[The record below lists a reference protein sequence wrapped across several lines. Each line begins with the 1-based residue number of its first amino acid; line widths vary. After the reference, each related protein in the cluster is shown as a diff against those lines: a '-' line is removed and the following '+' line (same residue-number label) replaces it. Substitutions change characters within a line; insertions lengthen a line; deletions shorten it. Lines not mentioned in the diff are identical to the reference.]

1 MKKLTYILLVI
12 SLFYIQFITAQTN
25 KIDGVN
31 KANSVAL
38 FWDTS
43 LSMNEKNLSLEL
55 NFLDYYISNKSDFTI
70 QLIKFSN
77 QVNAEQTYQIKN
89 GDWSS
94 LKQDLTNTTYD
105 GSTALNPL
113 NDKKY
118 QLNEV
123 YMVFTD
129 GYQNQKILTDSINK
143 PLIVVSSIEKTFF
156 GALQSKSDAQQS
168 YFLDLNTQSLTEA
181 LAKIGIKVQTVVGIK
196 SKGNKTAN
204 IKNLTKVSGTVYSSE
219 GVLEGVNVVIASKE
233 KGVVTDKDGKF
244 SIEAKIGDEL
254 KFSYLGFKT
263 YHEIVSDPEI
273 KVTLLSSETRLN
285 TVVIEGKRIE
295 ELKEDSHGLASDKDK
310 KRGYAQQTLTS
321 ENFNAVETNIAQNVQ
336 GRISGASLGQTDDI
350 SQMIIRGGGTILMN
364 QYPLIVLDGV
374 PLARANSGAG
384 GGGKLDLSFIDSN
397 NVDKIVVL
405 KGLAATNRYGSEG
418 GRGVIEITTKTAT
431 YNKKD
436 YLPVDK
442 ALLHNNVYN
451 ETLNKNQ
458 MIMPYLTDLNTSKSA
473 EDAYQKYL
481 ILRETYGDSITF
493 YFDVS
498 DYFKQWNNLLL
509 SERILSN
516 VLENNF
522 NNPVGLLAL
531 AFKYEANRD
540 LDNEIYIDKR
550 LLRLQP
556 KNAQSYIDMAK
567 NYVDQKFFTKAFYL
581 YKSMVENTIE
591 SMNFSGANT
600 SLLTAFKSLIQ
611 NNKELF
617 TAENINPEFYKK
629 ENINARL
636 YFEWTSPD
644 LAFELQFVNPQNR
657 FFSWTHSVDND
668 AKRIKDEK
676 EQGFTSEEFLLID
689 AEKGEWIINLT
700 NFGASAI
707 KDQILK
713 MVIYKNYGTP
723 QQTKEVKVVNLEQ
736 YYQKASLIKIK
747 I

>member
-1 MKKLTYILLVI
+1 MKRLTLILVTI
-12 SLFYIQFITAQTN
+12 SLSFVQLISSQTN
-25 KIDGVN
+25 KKAIDN
-31 KANSVAL
+31 KVKNMAL

-43 LSMNEKNLSLEL
+43 LSMNEKNLGLEL
-55 NFLDYYISNKSDFTI
+55 NFLDYYINDKIDLTI

-77 QVNAEQTYQIKN
+77 TIISDQTYLIKK
-89 GDWSS
+89 GDWSI
-94 LKQDLTNTTYD
+94 LKKDLTNTTYD
-105 GSTALNPL
+105 GSTAFNPL

-118 QLNEV
+118 QLNDA
-123 YMVFTD
+123 YLVFTD
-129 GYQNQKILTDSINK
+129 GYQNQQILTDSINK
-143 PLIVVSSIEKTFF
+143 PLIVVSSNEKTFF
-156 GALQSKSDAQQS
+156 GALQDKSDAKQS
-168 YFLDLNTQSLTEA
+168 HFLDLNSQSLTDA
-181 LAKIGIKVQTVVGIK
+181 LAEVGINVK
-196 SKGNKTAN
+196 VVESLKIHLNKTVTH
-204 IKNLTKVSGTVYSSE
+204 KNFTKVSGTVYSAD
-219 GVLEGVNVVIASKE
+219 GVLEGVNVVLTSNN
-233 KGVVTDKDGKF
+233 KGVVTDKEGKF
-244 SIEAKIGDEL
+244 SIESKIGDEL
-254 KFSYLGFKT
+254 KFSFLGFKT
-263 YHEIVSDPEI
+263 YSEIVTAPEI
-273 KVTLLSSETRLN
+273 KVTLLSTETRLN
-285 TVVIEGKRIE
+285 TIVIEAKKIE
-295 ELKEDSHGLASDKDK
+295 KIKEDSHGLASDKDK

-321 ENFNAVETNIAQNVQ
+321 DNFNAVETNIAQNVQ

-384 GGGKLDLSFIDSN
+384 GSGKLDLSFIDPSN
-397 NVDKIVVL
+397 VAKIIVL

-451 ETLNKNQ
+451 EKLGKNQ

-473 EDAYQKYL
+473 EDAYHKYL
-481 ILRETYGDSITF
+481 ILRETYGNSIAF

-498 DYFKQWNNLLL
+498 DYFKQWNNSLL

-531 AFKYEANRD
+531 AFKYEANND
-540 LDNEIYIDKR
+540 LVNEIYINKR
-550 LLRLQP
+550 LMRLQP
-556 KNAQSYIDMAK
+556 KNAQSFIDIANNYI
-567 NYVDQKFFTKAFYL
+567 DQKFFTKAFKL
-581 YKSMVENTIE
+581 YKNMLDNSISNL
-591 SMNFSGANT
+591 NFSGANVY
-600 SLLTAFKSLIQ
+600 LTTEFKSLIQ

-617 TAENINPEFYKK
+617 TTENINPEFYKK

-668 AKRIKDEK
+668 AQRIKDEK

-689 AEKGEWIINLT
+689 AEKGEWLINLT

-723 QQTKEVKVVNLEQ
+723 QQTKEIKIVNLEQ
-736 YYQKASLIKIK
+736 YYQKATLVKVKI
-747 I
+747 